1 MASAPGGP
9 VTKKVFLDMTLGD
22 QSIGRITIG
31 LYGDDVPKTA
41 ENFRCAGRI
50 THRRAKLLTE
60 TRARTQ
66 HDWAVSEAQ
75 L

>member
-9 VTKKVFLDMTLGD
+9 VTKKVFFDMTVGD

-41 ENFRCAGRI
+41 ENFRCACCRQCFC
-50 THRRAKLLTE
+50 RM
-60 TRARTQ
+60 
-66 HDWAVSEAQ
+66 SS
-75 L
+75 